1 LKEKDHL
8 HDVGVDGRIMFK
20 ISLKEKGGNDVK

>member
-8 HDVGVDGRIMFK
+8 HDVGVDGRMIFK
-20 ISLKEKGGNDVK
+20 IQEKGGKGV